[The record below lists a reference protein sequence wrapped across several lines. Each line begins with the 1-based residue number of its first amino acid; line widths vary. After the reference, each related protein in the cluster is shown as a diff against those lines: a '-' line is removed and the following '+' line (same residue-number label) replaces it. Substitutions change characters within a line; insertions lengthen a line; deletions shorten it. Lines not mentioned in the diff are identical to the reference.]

1 MLNKVTNNNY
11 RIRRNAQQSYK
22 QQLQNTKKCSTKLQT
37 TTTEYEEMLKVSK
50 LQTITTEYEEMLNKV
65 TNNNYRI
72 RRNAQSK

>member
-1 MLNKVTNNNY
+1 MLKVSKLQTITTEYKEMLNKVTNNNY
-11 RIRRNAQQSYK
+11 RIRRNAQQ
-22 QQLQNTKKCSTKLQT
+22 
-37 TTTEYEEMLKVSK
+37 SK